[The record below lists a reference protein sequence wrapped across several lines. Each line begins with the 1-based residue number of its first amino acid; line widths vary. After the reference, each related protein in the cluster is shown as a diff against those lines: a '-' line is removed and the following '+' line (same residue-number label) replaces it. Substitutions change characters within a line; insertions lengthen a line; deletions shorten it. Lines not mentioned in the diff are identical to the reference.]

1 MSIRKLP
8 ADVHPMV
15 QAIWCQPKCFRA
27 MADHLAAL
35 EETTAVV
42 RSVASLPDVPL
53 VILSAD
59 DQPPETL
66 SKHQGLARLSPQGRH
81 LVASNSGHWIQ
92 FDRPDLVAAAIE
104 DVVNRAR
111 RTHAA

>member
-1 MSIRKLP
+1 
-8 ADVHPMV
+8 MV

-35 EETTAVV
+35 EETTAAV
-42 RSVASLPDVPL
+42 RSIARLPDVPL

-66 SKHQGLARLSPQGRH
+66 STHQGLARLSPQGRH
-81 LVASNSGHWIQ
+81 VIASGSGHWIQ
-92 FDRPDLVAAAIE
+92 LDRPDLVAAAIR
-104 DVVNRAR
+104 DVVDSAR
-111 RTHAA
+111 RINAA